1 MYTIALIAQKG
12 GTGKTTLAVSLAVAA
27 GQVGLKALIIDLDPQ
42 ATACNWKDR
51 RQGEGPV
58 VIDAQPSRLA
68 AALEKAE
75 ENGVDFAVIDTP
87 ARSEQSAL
95 AAAKVAD
102 LVLIPCR
109 PQAYDLETIPNTKEI
124 LALAGHTPALAILNA
139 VPAFGDRHEQARA
152 FLNRLEIPVCPF
164 MLGQPR
170 RLRGCG
176 RGRTRP
182 PRNTTEREGGRGN
195 PTSLQVYFEHSR
207 QTRKTKH
214 KQEHHEQQSKSPKRC
229 WLKPSGSARHRK
241 PVTEQPASARE
252 QNGTGATGQGRD
264 QPHHRS
270 LPQTGA
276 GPAQDSGGAERHD
289 AA

>member
-27 GQVGLKALIIDLDPQ
+27 GQVGLKALIFDLDPQ

-51 RQGEGPV
+51 RKGEGPV

-164 MLGQPR
+164 MLGNRAVFGDSGAVGKAAQEYDQ
-170 RLRGCG
+170 RGKG
-176 RGRTRP
+176 AA
-182 PRNTTEREGGRGN
+182 EI
-195 PTSLQVYFEHSR
+195 LQVYKYILSVLVTTED
-207 QTRKTKH
+207 QT
-214 KQEHHEQQSKSPKRC
+214 QE
-229 WLKPSGSARHRK
+229 
-241 PVTEQPASARE
+241 
-252 QNGTGATGQGRD
+252 GA
-264 QPHHRS
+264 P
-270 LPQTGA
+270 
-276 GPAQDSGGAERHD
+276 
-289 AA
+289 

>member
-27 GQVGLKALIIDLDPQ
+27 GQVGLKALIFDLDPQ

-51 RQGEGPV
+51 RKGEGPV

-170 RLRGCG
+170 RLRGFG
-176 RGRTRP
+176 RGRKGRP
-182 PRNTTEREGGRGN
+182 GIRPEREGRRRN

-207 QTRKTKH
+207 PTERPNTSRK
-214 KQEHHEQQSKSPKRC
+214 HHEQQSKS
-229 WLKPSGSARHRK
+229 
-241 PVTEQPASARE
+241 
-252 QNGTGATGQGRD
+252 
-264 QPHHRS
+264 
-270 LPQTGA
+270 
-276 GPAQDSGGAERHD
+276 
-289 AA
+289 

>member
-1 MYTIALIAQKG
+1 
-12 GTGKTTLAVSLAVAA
+12 VSLAVAA
-27 GQVGLKALIIDLDPQ
+27 GQVGLKALIFDLDPQ

-51 RQGEGPV
+51 RKGDGPV

-139 VPAFGDRHEQARA
+139 VPAFGDRHEQAARFSTGCRFRYVPSCSGTA
-152 FLNRLEIPVCPF
+152 PCSGIPARSAGGP
-164 MLGQPR
+164 GI
-170 RLRGCG
+170 
-176 RGRTRP
+176 RP
-182 PRNTTEREGGRGN
+182 EREGR
-195 PTSLQVYFEHSR
+195 R
-207 QTRKTKH
+207 
-214 KQEHHEQQSKSPKRC
+214 
-229 WLKPSGSARHRK
+229 
-241 PVTEQPASARE
+241 
-252 QNGTGATGQGRD
+252 
-264 QPHHRS
+264 
-270 LPQTGA
+270 
-276 GPAQDSGGAERHD
+276 
-289 AA
+289 